1 MEKKVI
7 SSKPLA
13 IYSKKLFDSLTI
25 IMQLSSTKIDNHNR
39 IIGSEQITNDTFC
52 HFQLETGAP
61 LESSRT
67 SAMKLSCENS

>member
-13 IYSKKLFDSLTI
+13 IYTKKLFDSLTI

-39 IIGSEQITNDTFC
+39 IISSEQITNDTFC
-52 HFQLETGAP
+52 HF
-61 LESSRT
+61 
-67 SAMKLSCENS
+67 